1 VGEDLIQSISDTAR
15 WVAVYRALES
25 ERPDALFRDPYA
37 RRLAGERGAA
47 LVREIPRG
55 KDSAWAMIVRTR
67 VLDEMIL
74 RAVQG
79 GVDTVLNLAA
89 GLDTRPYRLPL
100 PPSLRWIEVDLP
112 EILAF
117 KEAELA
123 GERRACSLDRVALD
137 LADAHARRAFFRQ
150 VRAGSRQTL
159 VVAEGLLVYLERE
172 AVAALAADLHA
183 QPVFQTWIFDLVSPG
198 LLRGLQR
205 SWGKTLA
212 GGGVALRFAPPEGT
226 EFFRPR
232 GWNATEVRSTLEEGG
247 RLGRTMPLSPLV
259 RLLARLMTRRQREA
273 LRHMAVL
280 VRMERAQTPEPRR
293 ENVSRLV
300 QSRVRA

>member
-47 LVREIPRG
+47 LVREIHRG
-55 KDSAWAMIVRTR
+55 RDSAWAMIVRTH

-89 GLDTRPYRLPL
+89 GLDTRPYRLSL

-117 KEAELA
+117 KETELA

-137 LADAHARRAFFRQ
+137 LADAHARRAFFRK
-150 VRAGSRQTL
+150 VRAGSRKTL
-159 VVAEGLLVYLERE
+159 VVSEGLLLYLEPE
-172 AVAALAADLHA
+172 AVASLAEDLHA
-183 QPVFQTWIFDLVSPG
+183 QPVFQTWLFDLVSPG

-212 GGGVALRFAPPEGT
+212 GGGVALRFAPPEGA

-232 GWNATEVRSTLEEGG
+232 GWNAVEVRSTLEEAG

-280 VRMERAQTPEPRR
+280 VRMERAGTPEPRR

-300 QSRVRA
+300 QGRVRA